1 MKSLLKQFVA
11 ATAHHPVAWPVYRAC
26 GLLSSSLG
34 KIHGHALFARKQAAE
49 DEMLAKVLREVV
61 PDLTVASGPF
71 QGMRYPAAQSV
82 GSALLPKLLGSYESE
97 LHGTLE
103 GMLAANYESIVDIG
117 CAEGYY
123 AVGLALRF
131 PHAQIYA
138 FDTDAKA
145 RVACSEMARLNGVAA
160 RVHVGEFCDETLLAS
175 IPLGERALIISD
187 CEGYESA
194 LFTERLAQRLAA
206 HDVLVET
213 HDFIDIE
220 ISSRVRSAFAKT
232 HSIKS
237 IKTLDDIGRAHA
249 YQCPEL
255 QNYPTSARRAIL
267 SERRPAIME
276 WLVMTPE
283 AVACDAYTETL
294 SLAR

>member
-11 ATAHHPVAWPVYRAC
+11 ATAHNRAAWPVYRAC
-26 GLLSSSLG
+26 GLLSSTLG

-61 PDLTVASGPF
+61 PGLTVARGPF
-71 QGMRYPAAQSV
+71 KGMRYPAAQSV

-97 LHGTLE
+97 LHAVLDR
-103 GMLAANYESIVDIG
+103 MLTANYEAIVDIG

-131 PHAQIYA
+131 PHAQVYA

-145 RVACSEMARLNGVAA
+145 RLACSEMARLNGVAG

-175 IPLGERALIISD
+175 IPLGERALIVSD
-187 CEGYESA
+187 CEGHESA
-194 LFTERLAQRLAA
+194 LFTEQLAQHLAA
-206 HDVLVET
+206 HDVIVET

-220 ISSRVRSAFAKT
+220 ISLRVRSAFART
-232 HSIKS
+232 HNVQS

-249 YQCPEL
+249 YQRPEL
-255 QNYPTSARRAIL
+255 QNYSTSAKRAIL

-276 WLVMTPE
+276 WLVMTPVM
-283 AVACDAYTETL
+283 AACDRHSETL
-294 SLAR
+294 SLAG